1 MPQTDAGTAITRY
14 REALHWSKRRLAREV
29 GLSPAYI
36 VQLES
41 GERPVGVKLL
51 ARLADAMHVHP
62 YKLLGAAGFIS
73 PEHIAEA
80 EDAATRALQDD
91 PDFAGRA
98 AENEPAGTFAW
109 IVSDY
114 LGMLGDDADGVDP
127 ELAQIVCID
136 WSERAPERWKAMQ
149 EGKTNAITTSQ
160 VADQLEQWGD
170 MLERMEALR
179 AKQTAPIE
187 GWNELTDQQRRLV
200 QQLVNQFRR
209 SADSE

>member
-1 MPQTDAGTAITRY
+1 MPQTDASKAITRY

-36 VQLES
+36 VQLEN
-41 GERPVGVKLL
+41 GERPVSVKIL
-51 ARLADAMHVHP
+51 ARLADAMSIHP

-73 PEHIAEA
+73 PEHIVEA
-80 EDAATRALQDD
+80 EEAATRALLDD
-91 PDFAGRA
+91 PEFAGRR

-114 LGMLGDDADGVDP
+114 LSMLGDDPDGVDP
-127 ELAQIVCID
+127 DLPQIVALD
-136 WSERAPERWKAMQ
+136 WSTIAPERWEALQ
-149 EGKTNAITTSQ
+149 EGTANAVTTSH
-160 VADQLEQWGD
+160 VADQLQQWAD
-170 MLERMEALR
+170 MLEKMEALR
-179 AKQTAPIE
+179 AKQSTPIE
-187 GWNELTDQQRRLV
+187 GWNDLTDSQRRLI